1 MLERRGG
8 KMIGEYST
16 MDWVTL
22 GSIATTAGAVITL
35 FVSNIRDN
43 RAVMREFEILSKE
56 ISNERSILSNENTG
70 LSKEHDDLS
79 REHKSIKSDT
89 GYIRDEMLAEKM
101 ARESL
106 YRNTSNAEEI
116 LDKLDFMREV
126 VIQNSELHAENK
138 RLSSKVATLQ
148 NDKQE
153 LLDEKAEETQ
163 KLLTTISSFR
173 SQLVEFENYREAEEI
188 QSLLRKIESSLSEY
202 TN

>member
-1 MLERRGG
+1 
-8 KMIGEYST
+8 MIGEYST

-22 GSIATTAGAVITL
+22 GGIATTAGAVITL

-43 RAVMREFEILSKE
+43 RAVMREFEVLSKDV
-56 ISNERSILSNENTG
+56 SRKNG
-70 LSKEHDDLS
+70 DLSKEHEDLS

-173 SQLVEFENYREAEEI
+173 SQLAEFENYREAEEI

-202 TN
+202 TT

>member
-1 MLERRGG
+1 MLEWRGG

-22 GSIATTAGAVITL
+22 GGIATTAGAVITL

-43 RAVMREFEILSKE
+43 RAVMREFEVLSKDV
-56 ISNERSILSNENTG
+56 SRKNG
-70 LSKEHDDLS
+70 DLSKEHEDLS

-173 SQLVEFENYREAEEI
+173 SQLANFENYREAEEI

-202 TN
+202 TT

>member
-1 MLERRGG
+1 MLEWRGG

-22 GSIATTAGAVITL
+22 GGIATTAGAVITL

-43 RAVMREFEILSKE
+43 RAVMREFEVLSKDV
-56 ISNERSILSNENTG
+56 SRKNG
-70 LSKEHDDLS
+70 DLSKEHEDLS

-173 SQLVEFENYREAEEI
+173 SQLAEFENYREAEEI

-202 TN
+202 TT

>member
-1 MLERRGG
+1 MLEWRGG

-22 GSIATTAGAVITL
+22 GGIATTAGAVITL

-173 SQLVEFENYREAEEI
+173 SQLAEFENYREAEEI

>member
-1 MLERRGG
+1 MLKWRGG

-22 GSIATTAGAVITL
+22 GGIATTAGAVITL

-43 RAVMREFEILSKE
+43 RAVMREFEVLSKDV
-56 ISNERSILSNENTG
+56 SRKNG
-70 LSKEHDDLS
+70 DLSKEHEDLS

-89 GYIRDEMLAEKM
+89 GYIRDEMLAEKI

-173 SQLVEFENYREAEEI
+173 SQLAEFENYREAEEI
-188 QSLLRKIESSLSEY
+188 QSLLRKIEDSLSEY
-202 TN
+202 TT

>member
-1 MLERRGG
+1 MLKWRGG

-22 GSIATTAGAVITL
+22 GGIATTAGAVITL

-43 RAVMREFEILSKE
+43 RAVMREFEVLSKDV
-56 ISNERSILSNENTG
+56 SRKNG
-70 LSKEHDDLS
+70 DLSKEHEDLS

-173 SQLVEFENYREAEEI
+173 SQLAEFENYREAEEI
-188 QSLLRKIESSLSEY
+188 QSLLRKIENSLSEY
-202 TN
+202 TT